1 MTRARQRRK
10 VLLASALALVL
21 SLAVLGGGCGRAA
34 KAPFWTR
41 LQAEDLPGEV
51 RQLLDWS
58 LSLSAGQAKVAGG
71 RTYLLITWGPRP
83 EGAAVEIAD
92 VARAAEGSADIQVT
106 VKYTEA
112 AGSGETARPYDVGV
126 VEFPAG
132 EITWLVEG
140 DPYGYVMRVLGEMR
154 PIVSESRWIKLFGPA
169 PGETVS
175 SPFVL
180 SGIAS
185 VFEGTVNFRLVAESG
200 EVIIPVFYTMACMGD
215 WGPFSEDLAFTLPQG
230 VAVDPATGTV
240 KANLEVFW
248 ISAENG
254 DEVDKIVV
262 PLQLRP

>member
-1 MTRARQRRK
+1 MTGAGQRRK
-10 VLLASALALVL
+10 LLLASALALVL

-34 KAPFWTR
+34 KESFWTR

-58 LSLSAGQAKVAGG
+58 LSLGAGQAKVVGG
-71 RTYLLITWGPRP
+71 RTYLLITWGPQP

-92 VARAAEGSADIQVT
+92 VARAAEGATDIRVT

-112 AGSGETARPYDVGV
+112 AGGEETALPYDVGV

-132 EITWLVEG
+132 EITWSVEG
-140 DPYGYVMRVLGEMR
+140 DPYGYVMQVLGEMR

-169 PGETVS
+169 PGETLT

-180 SGIAS
+180 SGLAS

-200 EVIIPVFYTMACMGD
+200 EVIIPVSYTTACMGD
-215 WGPFSEDLAFTLPQG
+215 WGPFSEDLAFSLPQE

-248 ISAENG
+248 FSAENG
-254 DEVDKIVV
+254 DEMDKIVV
-262 PLQLRP
+262 PLRLRP